1 MDYTIR
7 IGGEAGQG
15 LQTVGPSLARY
26 FARCGYHIWS
36 HQDYESRVRGGH
48 NYYQIRFADHPVFC
62 STDRLDILVAL
73 DAASLERHLGEM
85 ALEGIIIYDSAGI
98 KTTCGDSRCI
108 DIPFNDIA
116 KREGGNRIMATMA
129 SVGAVLGLLK
139 LELSP
144 LERIL
149 EEELGS
155 KGAEVVQNNLKVAR
169 AAQVEA
175 GKACERCNFA
185 LAPQSDPR
193 MLMEGSASIGLGAIA
208 SGLKF
213 YSGYPMTPSTPI
225 MEYVSSKSE
234 EYGILVEQAEDEI
247 SAINMI
253 QGASFAGVRA
263 MTSSAGGGFALMI
276 EGLSLAAMTETPVV
290 IAVGGRPAPA
300 TGLPTRT
307 EQGDLLYVT
316 FAGHGEFP
324 RVIFAPGNHE
334 QAFFLTNK
342 AFDLA
347 EKYQIPCII
356 LYDQYFADALWTP
369 PPFDLGK
376 LRYQDYRLR
385 SKQLQNI
392 KDYRRHAITESGVSP
407 LAVPGASPNLVFTDS
422 DEHNEA
428 GHIIEDAETRVK
440 MVQKR
445 YFRKLPHIRSEI
457 AGPAYYGPD
466 DAEVILAGWGTNWGI
481 MREAVDALAGTM
493 KIGMLHFSELCPFP
507 APEASDYLNRLTAAK
522 QTICVENNARGQ
534 FSMLLAMETGF
545 RFNEHI
551 GRYDGRPF
559 TKESFLE
566 EINAH
571 T

>member
-1 MDYTIR
+1 MDYTIK

-15 LQTVGPSLARY
+15 IQTVGASLARF
-26 FARCGYHIWS
+26 FARCGYHVWS

-48 NYYQIRFADHPVFC
+48 NYFQIRFADHPVFC
-62 STDRLDILVAL
+62 SLDRLDILVAS
-73 DAASLERHLGEM
+73 DAASIERHMGEM
-85 ALEGIIIYDSAGI
+85 AADGIVIYDSAGI
-98 KTTCGDSRCI
+98 KRRCDDPRCL
-108 DIPFNDIA
+108 DIPFSDIA
-116 KREGGNRIMATMA
+116 VQAGGDRIMSTMA
-129 SVGAVLGLLK
+129 AVGAVLGLLK
-139 LELSP
+139 LDIGP
-144 LERIL
+144 LEGIL
-149 EEELGS
+149 QESLGR
-155 KGAEVVQNNLKVAR
+155 KGADVVGTNLKVAK
-169 AAQVEA
+169 AALAAASE
-175 GKACERCNFA
+175 ACERCAFE
-185 LAPQSDPR
+185 LATASAPR
-193 MLMEGSASIGLGAIA
+193 MLLDGAAAIGLGAIA

-225 MEYVSSKSE
+225 MEYINSKSA

-253 QGASFAGVRA
+253 QGASFAGVRS
-263 MTSSAGGGFALMI
+263 MTASAGGGFALMI
-276 EGLSLAAMTETPVV
+276 EGLSLAGMTETPVV
-290 IAVGGRPAPA
+290 VAVGGRPAPA

-324 RVIFAPGNHE
+324 RVVLAPGNHE

-369 PPFDLGK
+369 EPFDLER

-385 SKQLQNI
+385 GEELRNTSGYK
-392 KDYRRHAITESGVSP
+392 RHALTETGVSP
-407 LAVPGASPNLVFTDS
+407 LAIPGASANLVFTDS
-422 DEHNEA
+422 DEHDED

-445 YFRKLPHIRSEI
+445 YFRKLPLIRQEI
-457 AGPAYYGPD
+457 AGPEYYGPE
-466 DAEVILAGWGTNWGI
+466 DADVIIAGWGTNWGI
-481 MREAVDALAGTM
+481 MREAVDALSSEK
-493 KIGMLHFSELCPFP
+493 KIAMMHFSELYPFP
-507 APEASDYLNRLTAAK
+507 ASETSDYLDRLASARH
-522 QTICVENNARGQ
+522 TICVENNARGQ
-534 FSMLLAMETGF
+534 FAMLLQMETGF
-545 RFNEHI
+545 RFNDFI
-551 GRYDGRPF
+551 SRYDGRPF

>member
-15 LQTVGPSLARY
+15 IQTVGPSLARY
-26 FARCGYHIWS
+26 LARCGYHLWS

-48 NYYQIRFADHPVFC
+48 NYYQIRFADKPVFC
-62 STDRLDILVAL
+62 STDTIDILVAM
-73 DAASLERHLGEM
+73 DAASLQRHLGEM
-85 ALEGIIIYDSAGI
+85 ALEGVVIYDSAGI
-98 KTTCGDSRCI
+98 KTTCEDSRCI
-108 DIPFNDIA
+108 NIPFNEIA
-116 KREGGNRIMATMA
+116 KTEGGDRIMATMA

-139 LELSP
+139 LELGP

-149 EEELGS
+149 DEELGR
-155 KGAEVVQNNLKVAR
+155 KGSEVVQNNLKVAR
-169 AAQVEA
+169 AAHAAA
-175 GKACERCNFA
+175 GKACERCAFE
-185 LAPQSDPR
+185 LAPKADPR
-193 MLMEGSASIGLGAIA
+193 MLMEGAASLGLGAIA

-213 YSGYPMTPSTPI
+213 YAGYPMTPSTPI

-247 SAINMI
+247 CAINMI
-253 QGASFAGVRA
+253 QGASYAGVRS

-307 EQGDLLYVT
+307 EQGDLLFVT

-324 RVIFAPGNHE
+324 RVVFAPGNHE

-369 PPFDLGK
+369 EPFDLSR

-385 SKQLQNI
+385 GAELAGTTGYK
-392 KDYRRHAITESGVSP
+392 RHAFTESGVSP
-407 LAVPGASPNLVFTDS
+407 LAIPGASPNLVFTDS
-422 DEHNEA
+422 DEHDED
-428 GHIIEDAETRVK
+428 GHIIEDAETRKK

-445 YFRKLPHIRSEI
+445 YFRKLPLIREEI
-457 AGPAYYGPD
+457 AGPEYYGPD
-466 DAEVILAGWGTNWGI
+466 DPDIILTGWGTNWGI
-481 MREAVDALAGTM
+481 MREAVDALSGDV
-493 KIGMLHFSELCPFP
+493 KLGMLHFSELYPFP
-507 APEASDYLNRLTAAK
+507 SSETSDYLERLAK
-522 QTICVENNARGQ
+522 ARQTICVENNARGQ
-534 FSMLLAMETGF
+534 FAMLLQMETGF
-545 RFNEHI
+545 RVNDLI
-551 GRYDGRPF
+551 CRYDGRPF

>member
-1 MDYTIR
+1 MDYTIK

-15 LQTVGPSLARY
+15 IQTVGASLAKF

-48 NYYQIRFADHPVFC
+48 NFFQIRFADHPVSC
-62 STDRLDILVAL
+62 SLDAVDILVAL
-73 DAASLERHLGEM
+73 DAASLERHLGE
-85 ALEGIIIYDSAGI
+85 LRQDGIAVYDSASL
-98 KTTCGDSRCI
+98 KTTCDDPRCY
-108 DIPFNDIA
+108 DLPFDDIA
-116 KREGGNRIMATMA
+116 VKAGGSRVMATMA
-129 SVGAVLGLLK
+129 AVGSALGLLK
-139 LELSP
+139 LDIGP
-144 LERIL
+144 LERIVQ
-149 EEELGS
+149 ESLGR
-155 KGAEVVQNNLKVAR
+155 KGADVVVTNLKVAR
-169 AAQVEA
+169 AAQEA
-175 GKACERCNFA
+175 AEQACQRCAFE
-185 LAPQSDPR
+185 LAPTSAPR
-193 MLMEGSASIGLGAIA
+193 MLVDGAASIGLGAIA

-225 MEYVSSKSE
+225 MEYISSQSA

-253 QGASFAGVRA
+253 QGASFAGARA
-263 MTSSAGGGFALMI
+263 MTASAGGGFALMI

-324 RVIFAPGNHE
+324 RVVFAPGNHE

-369 PPFDLGK
+369 EPFDLAR

-385 SKQLQNI
+385 GEELRNTSGYK
-392 KDYRRHAITESGVSP
+392 RHALTESGVSP
-407 LAVPGASPNLVFTDS
+407 LAIPGASANLVFTDS
-422 DEHNEA
+422 DEHDEE
-428 GHIIEDAETRVK
+428 GHIIEDVETRVK

-445 YFRKLPHIRSEI
+445 YFRKLPLIRDEI
-457 AGPAYYGPD
+457 AGPEYYGPE
-466 DAEVILAGWGTNWGI
+466 DAEVIIAGWGTNWGI
-481 MREAVDALAGTM
+481 LREAVDELSSEKSIAM
-493 KIGMLHFSELCPFP
+493 MHFSELYPFP
-507 APEASDYLNRLTAAK
+507 SSDASDYLARLASARY
-522 QTICVENNARGQ
+522 TICVENNAQGQ
-534 FSMLLAMETGF
+534 FAMLLQMETGF
-545 RFNEHI
+545 RFNDLI
-551 GRYDGRPF
+551 TRYDGRPF